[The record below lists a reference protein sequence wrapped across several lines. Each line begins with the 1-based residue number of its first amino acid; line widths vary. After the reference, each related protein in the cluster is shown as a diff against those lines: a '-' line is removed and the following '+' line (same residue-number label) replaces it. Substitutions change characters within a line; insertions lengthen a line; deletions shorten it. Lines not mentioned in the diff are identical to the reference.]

1 MATNPQDE
9 PRAAASP
16 ATSPSAPASNGAA
29 ESAQMVRNAGAVGF
43 WTLLSRVLGLVRFRL
58 LAHYFGASFVADA
71 FNFAF
76 VFPNLTRRLFG
87 EGFASNIFVPIF
99 SSQLARD
106 QAEAANRT
114 ASLVLMRLFYW
125 LSFGSV
131 ALIAIAAVIRL
142 AVPLDESMRLHLQ
155 LFQWLLPYMVFI
167 NLAAVFMGILNALGH
182 FSVPAFAPVLLNV
195 AVIAVCNKWVL
206 PMFGDKP
213 EEQIWIVAFAVLAG
227 GVLQLLIQIP
237 PALSRGF
244 KFSSADAKTDEGFV
258 EVQNGFKAIAL
269 LVAVFQINVLLDNVI
284 ARTLVPGD
292 GPVTYLNMGTSV
304 YQFVWSVI
312 SLAIGTVALPAL
324 SKLWAKQQT
333 LEFENTLRQALRL
346 SFFFALPATVGIG
359 LLADDVVRLLYGSGK
374 FLANDGEPVRRTAA
388 VALYSSLGLVFF
400 SLNAIYARALY
411 AMKDM
416 RTPTVT
422 SAWSVVINVVLNLV
436 LVLFTPLQESGI
448 ALASAIS
455 SAWQTWALTRAIYG
469 HLNKA
474 PEGEKSVAERAE
486 IRKFVMLLVGMA
498 LACAIGA
505 IIAHR
510 LLATTKWDGK
520 LAILGE
526 GFAPF
531 FAAILVSLLP
541 FSFVLRQYFVSKLK
555 GKPVEKDLSAH
566 RYGVKE
572 ELWPA
577 SLKFQF
583 ALYASA
589 MSAAI
594 MGFVVWATRDS
605 LPPEGSFLPVF
616 QRALVP
622 VITGVVAYYISTSG
636 MHSPDFVEVSSI
648 WKRKAK
654 E

>member
-1 MATNPQDE
+1 MSTAPNDPK
-9 PRAAASP
+9 AAA
-16 ATSPSAPASNGAA
+16 ADAASAENAK
-29 ESAQMVRNAGAVGF
+29 MVRNAGAVGF

-99 SSQLARD
+99 SSQLAKD
-106 QAEAANRT
+106 QADAANRT
-114 ASLVLMRLFYW
+114 ASLVLVRLFYW
-125 LSFGSV
+125 LSFGCI
-131 ALIAIAAVIRL
+131 ALIGIAAVIRM
-142 AVPLDESMRLHLQ
+142 AVPLDDSARLHLQ
-155 LFQWLLPYMVFI
+155 LFQWLLPYMIVI

-206 PMFGDKP
+206 PYFGDKP
-213 EEQIWIVAFAVLAG
+213 EEQIWIVAYAVLAG
-227 GVLQLLIQIP
+227 GLLQLLIQIP
-237 PALSRGF
+237 PALARGF
-244 KFSSADAKTDEGFV
+244 KFTSADPKNDEGFT

-333 LEFENTLRQALRL
+333 LDFENTLRQALRL
-346 SFFFALPATVGIG
+346 SFFFALPATVGIA
-359 LLADDVVRLLYGSGK
+359 LLSEDVVRLLYGSGK

-388 VALYSSLGLVFF
+388 VALYSSLGLIFF

-422 SAWSVVINVVLNLV
+422 SAWSVAINVVLNLV
-436 LVLFTPLQESGI
+436 FVLATPMQESGI

-455 SAWQTWALTRAIYG
+455 SAWQTWALTKAVYG

-474 PEGEKSVAERAE
+474 PDGDKTTADRAQ
-486 IRKFVMLLVGMA
+486 IRKFVLLLVGTA
-498 LACAIGA
+498 VACGIGA
-505 IIAHR
+505 VIAHKF
-510 LLATTKWDGK
+510 LAGSKWEGK
-520 LAILGE
+520 WAILGE

-541 FSFVLRQYFVSKLK
+541 FSFVLRQYFIGKLK
-555 GKPVEKDLSAH
+555 DKPLEKDISAH

-572 ELWPA
+572 ELWPDA
-577 SLKFQF
+577 LRFQF
-583 ALYASA
+583 ALYAST

-605 LPPEGSFLPVF
+605 LPPEGTFEQIF
-616 QRALVP
+616 WRALAP
-622 VITGVVAYYISTSG
+622 VITGVIAYYISTSG
-636 MHSPDFVEVSSI
+636 MHSPDFQEVSTI
-648 WKRKAK
+648 WKRKPK
-654 E
+654 P